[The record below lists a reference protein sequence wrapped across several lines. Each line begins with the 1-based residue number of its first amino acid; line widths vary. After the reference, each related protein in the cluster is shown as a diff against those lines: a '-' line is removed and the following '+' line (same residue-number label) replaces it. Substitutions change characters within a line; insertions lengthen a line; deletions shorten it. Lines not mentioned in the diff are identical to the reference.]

1 MIKFTAIKLL
11 LMRFWVI
18 FLLLIPFVG
27 NAQKTKPKNV
37 ATALA
42 PCSGPGSAPNVATAV
57 CGNVRFTENNT
68 QICTGIAN
76 LPNPTA
82 GCGDIVTTDNSLW
95 YRFHCYGAGQL
106 GFLLTP
112 FNAGDDFDWEVLDIT
127 GRNPNDVYTTE
138 LRVSLNLS
146 GITGPTGCTPAGAL
160 DVRCGGGAAGTEF
173 NRLMNLVA
181 GHDYLLMVNNW
192 SSSGLGYTLD
202 FTGTA
207 VLTNSSAPAISNV
220 SILGCDASKIKVDFN
235 DDMLCNTI
243 TPSGT
248 EFTIIGAS
256 TTINGVL
263 SNCTSGVNA
272 ITTLT
277 IDLPAPLPPGP
288 YTLRVADGTDGNT
301 FRNVCGFLLAPIDIP
316 FTVPVQTPIDF
327 TTTNFTS
334 CAPTYIDVDFN
345 KPFLCSSLTPT
356 GSEFSILPGNPT
368 ITSAN
373 VTCVNGRATSVRL
386 NLANPLPWGN
396 YNIIVNNGSDG
407 NTISDTCNIDMVV
420 GRTIAVNIP
429 QPTTFPKFDSVQYA
443 KCTPNTIRAFYS
455 SPIRCASIAANGSD
469 FSVTGPSAVTV
480 ISATPDVTCAT
491 NGYTNWV
498 DVQLSQPINLQGIY
512 SLHNKVGTDGNG
524 ILDTCFSPQNV
535 NETIT
540 LDILGKLNPAF
551 NSSVQWDCVTDTIVL
566 SHPGG
571 NGINSWEWT
580 FSDGTTQTGQTVTYL
595 AATTTPNVSIT
606 LKVDNGFCNET
617 VTQSVTL
624 GNYFK
629 PGISLLQ
636 NDTICFATPVGIVNG
651 TFGGIGLQYLWQ
663 LGDGSTFNGINPPP
677 HIYALAQSYT
687 IRLIANDVYGCIDTA
702 EQKIV
707 IAPTALINING
718 VKPQYCTGQT
728 LQLTKVAT
736 QYVDTYTWNNDDGK
750 TWKDVST
757 ILFKYNAERQY
768 NITLTGMDRF
778 CGAVTANA
786 ITNVFAIPKLNLG
799 NDTVLCR
806 DDIMQLGT
814 AYNAAYTYLWNTG
827 ETTSTVFTTP
837 IIKKYSL
844 EINSNG
850 CKAKDEINIKTFN
863 ACVIKMPTAFT
874 PNGDGKNDVLRAT
887 DADLAKAFK
896 LNVYN
901 RTGELIFTTQNPLQG
916 WDGNYKG
923 QPADPG
929 TYVWELSYI
938 NPWTG
943 KAVYEK
949 GTSILIK

>member
-1 MIKFTAIKLL
+1 
-11 LMRFWVI
+11 MRFWVI

-27 NAQKTKPKNV
+27 NAQKSKPKNISRL
-37 ATALA
+37 LA
-42 PCSGPGSAPNVATAV
+42 PCTGPGSAPILASAV

-68 QICTGIAN
+68 QICTGVGN

-112 FNAGDDFDWEVLDIT
+112 FNSGDDFDWEILDVT
-127 GRNPNDVYTTE
+127 GRNPNDVYTVE

-146 GITGPTGCTPAGAL
+146 GVTGPTGCTATGATT
-160 DVRCGGGAAGTEF
+160 VACGGGPPGSQY
-173 NRLMNLVA
+173 NRLVDLVA

-192 SSSGLGYTLD
+192 SSSGQGYFLD
-202 FTGTA
+202 FNGTA
-207 VLTNSSAPAISNV
+207 ILTNNAAPTISNV
-220 SILGCDASKIKVDFN
+220 ATLGCDASKIKVDFN

-243 TPSGT
+243 TPLGT
-248 EFTIIGAS
+248 EFTIIGAA

-263 SNCTSGVNA
+263 SNCTIGANA
-272 ITTLT
+272 VTTLT
-277 IDLPAPLPPGP
+277 IDLPSALPAGN

-301 FRNVCGFLLAPIDIP
+301 FRNVCGFLLAPADIP
-316 FTVPVQTPIDF
+316 FIVTAQVPLNF
-327 TTTNFTS
+327 GGLNFTG
-334 CAPTYIDVDFN
+334 CAPLFIDVDLN

-356 GSEFSILPGNPT
+356 GSEFSIMPGNPA
-368 ITSAN
+368 ISSAN

-396 YNIIVNNGSDG
+396 YNLIVNNGSDG
-407 NTISDTCNIDMVV
+407 NTISDTCNIDMVA
-420 GRTIAVNIP
+420 GRNISINIP
-429 QPTTFPKFDSVQYA
+429 QPASVPKFDSIQYA

-455 SPIRCASIAANGSD
+455 SPIRCASVAANGSD
-469 FSVTGPSAVTV
+469 FFVTGPSTVTV
-480 ISATPDVTCAT
+480 ISATPDLVNCSI

-498 DVQLSQPINLQGIY
+498 DVQLSQPINMQGAY

-524 ILDTCFSPQNV
+524 VLDTCFSPQNV
-535 NETIT
+535 NETIN

-551 NSSVQWDCVTDTIVL
+551 NSTVKWDCATDTIVL

-595 AATTTPNVSIT
+595 AATTTPTVSIT

-636 NDTICFATPVGIVNG
+636 NDTTCIGAAVGFVNE
-651 TFGGIGLQYLWQ
+651 TFGGIGLQHLWQ
-663 LGDGSTFNGINPPP
+663 LGDASIFNGVTPPA
-677 HIYALAQSYT
+677 HLYAVPNTYNV
-687 IRLIANDVYGCIDTA
+687 RLIVNDIYGCIDTA
-702 EQKIV
+702 NQQIV
-707 IAPTALINING
+707 VTPSAFINIDG
-718 VKPQYCTGQT
+718 VKPLYCVGQT
-728 LQLTKVAT
+728 LQLTKIT
-736 QYVDTYTWNNDDGK
+736 SQYIDHYIWNNDDGK
-750 TWKDVST
+750 TWNNVRT
-757 ILFKYNAERQY
+757 ILFKYNTERQY

-786 ITNVFAIPKLNLG
+786 ITNVFAIPQVNLG
-799 NDTVLCR
+799 VDTVLCR

-837 IIKKYSL
+837 IIKKYSV
-844 EINSNG
+844 EINNNG
-850 CKAKDEINIKTFN
+850 CKAKDEINIKTLN

-896 LNVYN
+896 LNIYN
-901 RTGELIFTTQNPLQG
+901 KVGELIYTTQNPVQG

-929 TYVWELSYI
+929 TYVWELSYM

>member
-1 MIKFTAIKLL
+1 
-11 LMRFWVI
+11 MRFWVI

-37 ATALA
+37 PSSLA
-42 PCSGPGSAPNVATAV
+42 PCTGPGSAPTIATAV
-57 CGNVRFTENNT
+57 CGNVRFIENNT
-68 QICTGIAN
+68 QICDGN
-76 LPNPTA
+76 GDLPNPTA
-82 GCGDIVTTDNSLW
+82 GCTAAVTTKNSLW
-95 YRFHCYGAGQL
+95 YKFHCYQSGTF

-112 FNAGDDFDWEVLDIT
+112 MGGGDDFDWEVMDIT
-127 GRNPNDVYTTE
+127 GRNPTDVYTVE

-146 GITGPTGCTPAGAL
+146 EFTGPTGCTPAGTSN
-160 DVRCGGGAAGTEF
+160 VNCEGPNSQF
-173 NRLMNLVA
+173 NRLINLQA
-181 GHDYLLMVNNW
+181 GNDYLLMVTNW
-192 SSSGLGYTLD
+192 SSSGLGYTID
-202 FTGTA
+202 FSGTA
-207 VLTNSSAPAISNV
+207 VLTNNADPLISNI
-220 SILGCDASKIKVDFN
+220 SIVGCDASKIKVDFN

-243 TPSGT
+243 TPLGT
-248 EFTIIGAS
+248 EFTIIGSA

-263 SNCTSGVNA
+263 SNCTSSANA

-277 IDLPAPLPPGP
+277 IDLPSPLPPGG
-288 YTLRVADGTDGNT
+288 YTLRVANGSDGNT
-301 FRNVCGFLLAPIDIP
+301 FENVCRRLLAPVDKP
-316 FTVPVQTPIDF
+316 FTVPVQIPIDF
-327 TTTNFTS
+327 ASTNFTT
-334 CAPTYIDVDFN
+334 CAPRYIDVAFN
-345 KPFLCSSLTPT
+345 KPFLCSSVTAT
-356 GSEFSILPGNPT
+356 GSEFSILPGNPA
-368 ITSAN
+368 ISSAN

-429 QPTTFPKFDSVQYA
+429 QPASFPKFDSVQYA

-455 SPIRCASIAANGSD
+455 SPIRCASVAANGSD
-469 FSVTGPSAVTV
+469 FSLTGPSAVTV
-480 ISATPDVTCAT
+480 ISATPDVSCAT
-491 NGYTNWV
+491 NGFTNWV
-498 DVQLSQPINLQGIY
+498 DVQLSQPIILQGIY
-512 SLHNKVGTDGNG
+512 SLRNQVGTDGNG
-524 ILDTCFSPQNV
+524 VLDTCFSPQNV
-535 NETIT
+535 NETIN

-551 NSSVQWDCVTDTIVL
+551 SSTVQWDCVTDTIVL
-566 SHPGG
+566 THPGG

-617 VTQSVTL
+617 ITQSVTL

-636 NDTICFATPVGIVNG
+636 NDTTCIGATVGFVSETI
-651 TFGGIGLQYLWQ
+651 GGIGLQHRWEF
-663 LGDGSTFNGINPPP
+663 GDATIFNGTTPPP
-677 HIYALAQSYT
+677 HLYAIPKAYEVL
-687 IRLIANDVYGCIDTA
+687 LIVNDVYGCIDTA
-702 EQKIV
+702 KQQLAV
-707 IAPTALINING
+707 TPSAFVDING
-718 VKPQYCTGQT
+718 VKAQYCAGQT
-728 LQLTKVAT
+728 LQLTKIT
-736 QYVDTYTWNNDDGK
+736 SQYIDNYTWNNDDGK
-750 TWKDVST
+750 TWDNVRT
-757 ILFKYNAERQY
+757 IFFKYNTERQY

-778 CGAVTANA
+778 CGAVTANT
-786 ITNVFAIPKLNLG
+786 ITNVFAIPQLNLG

-806 DDIMQLGT
+806 DDIIQLGT
-814 AYNAAYTYLWNTG
+814 AYNAAYSYLWNTG

-844 EINSNG
+844 EINNNG
-850 CKAKDEINIKTFN
+850 CKAKDEINIKTLN
-863 ACVIKMPTAFT
+863 ACVIKIPTAFT

-901 RTGELIFTTQNPLQG
+901 RTGELIFTTQNPIQG

-943 KAVYEK
+943 KSVYEK